1 MGDLSNHI
9 TVHNDVDAALLG
21 ELVLHKYPESH
32 IFCLTLGTGIG
43 GAFYTQQHGL
53 YTGARYHAN
62 EIGYLLY
69 RSSDG
74 LTYEQRA
81 STSALKA
88 LIKAYG
94 LDANISVPA
103 LLTLQKLTTSNL
115 SNCLMIGEMLLLRE
129 LRKYKSSMI
138 QI

>member
-1 MGDLSNHI
+1 MGDLSDHI

-115 SNCLMIGEMLLLRE
+115 SNCLMIG
-129 LRKYKSSMI
+129 KCCC
-138 QI
+138 